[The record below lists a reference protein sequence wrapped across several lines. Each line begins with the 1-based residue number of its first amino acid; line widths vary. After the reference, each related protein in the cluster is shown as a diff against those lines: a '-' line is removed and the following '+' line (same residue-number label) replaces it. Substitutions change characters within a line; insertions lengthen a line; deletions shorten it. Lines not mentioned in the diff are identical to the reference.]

1 MYMACRSLF
10 ISKYL
15 RKREKER
22 IQQRRPQ
29 TAVVQHLSFF
39 SYYTTN
45 CNDAMVKERDQRVMA
60 DCRLGNSFLSCR
72 TEKKRKRKRKEIKK
86 GGCSVVCH
94 YTKSR
99 VCGKKNKARVVLFF
113 FFLLLLLRLI
123 IDVIKNYVGIRQY
136 NNYKH
141 DWL

>member
-1 MYMACRSLF
+1 
-10 ISKYL
+10 
-15 RKREKER
+15 
-22 IQQRRPQ
+22 
-29 TAVVQHLSFF
+29 
-39 SYYTTN
+39 
-45 CNDAMVKERDQRVMA
+45 MVKERDQRVMA
-60 DCRLGNSFLSCR
+60 DCRLGNSFFSCR

-113 FFLLLLLRLI
+113 FFLLLLLLLI